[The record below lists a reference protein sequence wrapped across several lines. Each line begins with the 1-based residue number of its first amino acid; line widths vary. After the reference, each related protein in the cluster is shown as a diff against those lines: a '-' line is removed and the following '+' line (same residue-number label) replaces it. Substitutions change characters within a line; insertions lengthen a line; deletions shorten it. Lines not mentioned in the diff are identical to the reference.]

1 MTTERSKL
9 EHSRDSPRADQIAFC
24 APHGRRDAPKALR
37 SAFRKSASAMP
48 PSPPKKAKE
57 EDASK
62 KPTKADTKIK
72 TLSGDVA
79 ELSEE
84 DQALQ
89 KEMELLV
96 ERVRDPVKELRKA
109 ALEKMVEE
117 VRTSTSS
124 MTSVPKPLKFLRP
137 HFPALKLSL
146 IHI

>member
-1 MTTERSKL
+1 
-9 EHSRDSPRADQIAFC
+9 
-24 APHGRRDAPKALR
+24 
-37 SAFRKSASAMP
+37 MP

-96 ERVRDPVKELRKA
+96 ERVTEKKMRTRVHHIESSLLRA
-109 ALEKMVEE
+109 SRYM
-117 VRTSTSS
+117 S
-124 MTSVPKPLKFLRP
+124 
-137 HFPALKLSL
+137 
-146 IHI
+146 

>member
-1 MTTERSKL
+1 
-9 EHSRDSPRADQIAFC
+9 
-24 APHGRRDAPKALR
+24 
-37 SAFRKSASAMP
+37 MP

-109 ALEKMVEE
+109 ALEKMEKKKKE
-117 VRTSTSS
+117 AAEAAKAAAKGGGSS
-124 MTSVPKPLKFLRP
+124 ADAAVDVSAEGVA
-137 HFPALKLSL
+137 ALKVDEAPAAAAPAAESAPAAEPAAAAAAPAAEAPAAEVS
-146 IHI
+146 